1 MGMDLQARP
10 LRYFLAVARES
21 SFSRAAISLN
31 ISQPALSAQIR
42 ELERILGFQ
51 LFQRSSRNV
60 SLTRE
65 GRLFLQDARR
75 MVAQASR
82 LTRAAEEIRR
92 SDLRIGTA
100 IYTLLIPERVQL
112 LTSFFHDYPDVRT
125 QVYNRFQVEQYSDLR
140 TGDLDLALA
149 IGLTN
154 ARTALED
161 ESQSEIVFPPDLE
174 RQVIARREVQ
184 LLTPESSPLA
194 GQSDVAIEDLAGQK
208 ILMLGDFHGS
218 ELIDALSIPLVDA
231 GVELV
236 VPPEGNAI
244 AVEQFS
250 RISGLPAISLGWF
263 RYMEDGSLEVRQAV
277 NGLDVSTE
285 LTLLRLSGADHRPQ
299 SECFWDYARKWA
311 LSDPRF
317 P

>member
-1 MGMDLQARP
+1 MDLQARP

-21 SFSRAAISLN
+21 SFSRAATSLN

-82 LTRAAEEIRR
+82 LARAAEEIRR
-92 SDLRIGTA
+92 SELRIGTA
-100 IYTLLIPERVQL
+100 IYTLLIPERVSL
-112 LTSFFHDYPDVRT
+112 LTSFFESYPEVT
-125 QVYNRFQVEQYSDLR
+125 AHVSNRFQIEQYSDLR
-140 TGDLDLALA
+140 TGDLDIALA

-154 ARTALED
+154 ASTSWVE
-161 ESQSEIVFPPDLE
+161 ESQSEIVFPTDLE

-184 LLTPESSPLA
+184 ILLPEGSPLA
-194 GQSDVAIEDLAGQK
+194 GHHDLALEDLAGQK
-208 ILMLGDFHGS
+208 ILMIGDFHGS
-218 ELIDALSIPLVDA
+218 GLIDALSIPLLDA

-250 RISGLPAISLGWF
+250 RISGLPAITLGWF
-263 RYMEDGSLEVRQAV
+263 CYTEDSSRDNRRSVS
-277 NGLDVSTE
+277 GLGVSTE
-285 LTLLRLSGADHRPQ
+285 LTLLRLSGAEHRAQ
-299 SECFWDYARKWA
+299 SECFWGYARQWA
-311 LSDPRF
+311 ERNSLQP
-317 P
+317 